1 MLIRFCVEN
10 FASFKDQQIFSM
22 AAGKQTRMKS
32 HIYNFNKHKIL
43 KGSAI
48 FGANASGKSNLIKAI
63 EFGRNLIVTGVS
75 SSLTYNKFFR
85 IDDNSISNPGI
96 FQYDFLSNGHVYSYG
111 IVISYKDNEVLSEWL
126 YRIDNSKEIK
136 IFERENKNITTD
148 IKFTEKDAASRFEI
162 YSQDVALNKSFLF
175 EIASKDLSKYNDFS
189 EYYEAFSWFT
199 RLVFIYPN
207 SIATIDPFRK
217 DDYLST
223 ISNLMKYFDTGI
235 ESVGGQDED
244 LESFL
249 SSLPSQIRDT
259 IIAQIR
265 NQFDTNH
272 ALGTQKSFCMDL
284 AGKKYK
290 FSKEDDRITVKQL
303 MSNHGN
309 SNALFDL
316 SEESDGTK
324 RLFDLIPIFKLAQ
337 NECVILVDEL
347 DRSFHTKLTIDF
359 INKFFEKT
367 SKIPS
372 QLIVTLH
379 DINVMNLDLLRQDE
393 IWFTQREINHSS
405 SLFSLNK
412 FKERFDKDVAKEYLL
427 GRYGAIPNIGIEPW
441 IESER
446 N

>member
-10 FASFKDQQIFSM
+10 FASFKEQQIFSM

-32 HIYNFNKHKIL
+32 HIYNINKQKIL
-43 KGSAI
+43 KGSVI

-63 EFGRNLIVTGVS
+63 EFGRDLIVNGVS
-75 SSLTYNKFFR
+75 SSITYNKYFR
-85 IDDNSISNPGI
+85 IEDNFINHPGI
-96 FQYDFLSNGHVYSYG
+96 FQYDFLSNGLVYSYG
-111 IVISYKDNEVLSEWL
+111 IVISYKDNEILSEWL
-126 YRIDNSKEIK
+126 YQIDNGKEIQ
-136 IFERENKNITTD
+136 IFERENKIIATD
-148 IKFTEKDAASRFEI
+148 IKFTEKEAASRFEI

-175 EIASKDLSKYNDFS
+175 EIASKDLSRYKDFS
-189 EYYEAFSWFT
+189 KYYDAFSWFT

-207 SIATIDPFRK
+207 SIATIDPFRQK
-217 DDYLST
+217 DYLST
-223 ISNLMKYFDTGI
+223 VSNLMKYFDTGI
-235 ESVGGQDED
+235 ESVGGHNED
-244 LESFL
+244 LEIFL

-259 IIAQIR
+259 IIAQIHI
-265 NQFDTNH
+265 QFDSNH

-290 FSKEDDRITVKQL
+290 FSKDDNRITVKQL

-324 RLFDLIPIFKLAQ
+324 RLFNLIPIFRLAQ
-337 NECVILVDEL
+337 KDCVILVDEL
-347 DRSFHTKLTIDF
+347 DRSFHSKLTIDF
-359 INKFFEKT
+359 ISKFFEKT
-367 SKIPS
+367 VQISS

-379 DINVMNLDLLRQDE
+379 DINVMDLNLLRQDE
-393 IWFTQREINHSS
+393 IWFTQRETNHSS

-427 GRYGAIPNIGIEPW
+427 GRYGAVPNIGLEQW
-441 IESER
+441 NDYED
-446 N
+446 